1 MDNWLFVFIMTFI
14 GSFVLVYGLGSII
27 GGDNIEFLYL
37 LLFIIQF
44 SFNTTILF
52 QILHKVKQMEKKE
65 NHNE

>member
-37 LLFIIQF
+37 LLFVIQF
-44 SFNTTILF
+44 SFTTTILF
-52 QILHKVKQMEKKE
+52 QILHKVKQIEKKG
-65 NHNE
+65 NHKE